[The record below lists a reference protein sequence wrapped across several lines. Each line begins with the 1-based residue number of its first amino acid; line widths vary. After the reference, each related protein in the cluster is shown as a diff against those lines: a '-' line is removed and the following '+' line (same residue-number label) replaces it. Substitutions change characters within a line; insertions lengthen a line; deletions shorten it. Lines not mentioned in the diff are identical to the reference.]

1 MQSHQPLSSRRLKK
15 LVRQAQ
21 AGNVAAFEKLVSIY
35 APSLYRICLSAVGGH
50 ESDAAD
56 AVQDALMSAWN
67 RIETL
72 QEAAYFK
79 TWLIRI
85 CINAC
90 RDIQRRKQPDA
101 SLESA
106 SEERLADPRTAEAAL
121 ASDAGFAA
129 LVAAAGPTNAPVVA
143 LFYGEGY
150 ATEEIA
156 ELLDLSPATVRQ
168 RLSRGRK
175 AIAAALGQEDRQPA
189 TAPPTA
195 PTSHPRRTSDQPRAP
210 SRYDLTASDCPP
222 LSL

>member
-1 MQSHQPLSSRRLKK
+1 MQSHQSLSSRRLKK

-35 APSLYRICLSAVGGH
+35 APSLYRICLSVAGGH

-90 RDIQRRKQPDA
+90 RDIQRRKRPDTA
-101 SLESA
+101 LEA
-106 SEERLADPRTAEAAL
+106 APEERLADPRTAEAAL
-121 ASDAGFAA
+121 ASDAGFTA
-129 LVAAAGPTNAPVVA
+129 LVAAAGPANAPVVA

-175 AIAAALGQEDRQPA
+175 AIAAALGQEDGRPA
-189 TAPPTA
+189 AAPHAA
-195 PTSHPRRTSDQPRAP
+195 PLSQPRRTSDQPRAP
-210 SRYDLTASDCPP
+210 SRSNLTASDCPP

>member
-1 MQSHQPLSSRRLKK
+1 MQSHQPLSSRRIKK

-35 APSLYRICLSAVGGH
+35 ASSLYRICLSAAGGH

-175 AIAAALGQEDRQPA
+175 AIASSLGKKGSQ
-189 TAPPTA
+189 PTA
-195 PTSHPRRTSDQPRAP
+195 TPHTALPSQPRRTSDQPRAP
-210 SRYDLTASDCPP
+210 SRSNLTASDCPP

>member
-1 MQSHQPLSSRRLKK
+1 MTRPFKKRTEK
-15 LVRQAQ
+15 LVARAQ
-21 AGNVAAFEKLVSIY
+21 AGDAAAFETLVGEL
-35 APSLYRICLSAVGGH
+35 APSLYRTCLGCMGGH
-50 ESDAAD
+50 EADAAD
-56 AVQDALMSAWN
+56 AVQDALVSAW
-67 RIETL
+67 RSIGHL
-72 QEAAYFK
+72 QNPAHFK

-90 RDIQRRKQPDA
+90 RDLQRRKRPDTT
-101 SLESA
+101 LEA
-106 SEERLADPRTAEAAL
+106 APEERLADPRTAEVAL
-121 ASDAGFAA
+121 ASDAGFLA
-129 LVAAAGPTNAPVVA
+129 LVAAAGPANAPIIA

-175 AIAAALGQEDRQPA
+175 AIAAALGQEDGQPA
-189 TAPPTA
+189 ATPHTAPP
-195 PTSHPRRTSDQPRAP
+195 SHPRRPSDQPRAP